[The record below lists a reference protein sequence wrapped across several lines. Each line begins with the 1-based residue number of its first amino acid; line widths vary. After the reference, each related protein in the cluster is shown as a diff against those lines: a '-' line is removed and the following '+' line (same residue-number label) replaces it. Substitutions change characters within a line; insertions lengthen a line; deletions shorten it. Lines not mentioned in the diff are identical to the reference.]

1 MKIVLLED
9 LGVSRDVIEKE
20 AEKLKSMGHTF
31 EVYPRTTNVEVLK
44 EETKDADVL
53 LLANMPL
60 DAKVVKADPSL
71 KFIDVAFTGVDH
83 VPVALCKEKG
93 IAISNASGYAN
104 DAVAELVALMSI
116 DRLRHVSE
124 LEQQCRKGQ
133 TKAGIRGNLLKGK
146 TVGIVGAGSI
156 GTTTA
161 KLLKAFGCKILGFR
175 RQPITDPVYDAQVDL
190 DTLLKESDIVSL
202 HVPLT
207 DSTRHMIGKDQL
219 ALMKPTAILINT
231 ARGAAVDE
239 HALADALNT
248 GQIAGAGIDVFD
260 IEPPLPIDHPLLQ
273 AKNTLV
279 TPHIG
284 FDSVES
290 MEKRAEIVFE
300 NLYAFLEGRQLNTIC

>member
-9 LGVSRDVIEKE
+9 LGVAPEVIEKE
-20 AEKLKSMGHTF
+20 AEKLKAMGHTF
-31 EVYPRTTNVEVLK
+31 EAYSKTTDLEVLK
-44 EETKDADVL
+44 EETKDADIL

-60 DAKVVKADPSL
+60 DAQVVEADPHL

-124 LEQQCRKGQ
+124 LENRCRKGK

-161 KLLKAFGCKILGFR
+161 RLLKAFGCKLLGFQR
-175 RQPITDPVYDAQVDL
+175 HPITDPVYDAQVDL
-190 DTLLKESDIVSL
+190 DTLLKESDVVSL

-207 DSTRHMIGKDQL
+207 ESTRHLIGKEQL
-219 ALMKPTAILINT
+219 ALMKPTAVLINT
-231 ARGAAVDE
+231 ARGAVVDE
-239 HALADALNT
+239 QALAEALNK

-260 IEPPLPIDHPLLQ
+260 IEPPLPLDHPLLQ
-273 AKNTLV
+273 AKNTIV

-290 MEKRAEIVFE
+290 MEKRAEIVFD
-300 NLYAFLEGRQLNTIC
+300 NLYAFLQGSQLNSIC